1 VPHTTAQPSR
11 HDTGADRDTLIL
23 THSHLA
29 RAIAR
34 RYTGRGVEL
43 DDLVQT
49 GYLGLIQAVDRFDR
63 SRGVPLEA
71 YAARVIEGEILHLL
85 RDRAGAVRVPRRLQ
99 ELGARLAAAEQ
110 RLSQGQGRMPTS
122 DELAAEIE
130 VDVETV
136 EAVREARR
144 ARITQTLSAPSD
156 DEDAPVEQRVA
167 MALSSEDEGFRLVD
181 DRDQLRKLLGS
192 LPARDRRILMLRY
205 GSGLTQSEI
214 AREVGISQ
222 MHVSRRLRACIDQ
235 LRVAA
240 A

>member
-1 VPHTTAQPSR
+1 
-11 HDTGADRDTLIL
+11 
-23 THSHLA
+23 
-29 RAIAR
+29 
-34 RYTGRGVEL
+34 
-43 DDLVQT
+43 
-49 GYLGLIQAVDRFDR
+49 
-63 SRGVPLEA
+63 
-71 YAARVIEGEILHLL
+71 VIEGEILHLL

-122 DELAAEIE
+122 EELAAEIDA
-130 VDVETV
+130 DVETV

-144 ARITQTLSAPSD
+144 ARITQTLSAPPD

-235 LRVAA
+235 LRAA
-240 A
+240 AA